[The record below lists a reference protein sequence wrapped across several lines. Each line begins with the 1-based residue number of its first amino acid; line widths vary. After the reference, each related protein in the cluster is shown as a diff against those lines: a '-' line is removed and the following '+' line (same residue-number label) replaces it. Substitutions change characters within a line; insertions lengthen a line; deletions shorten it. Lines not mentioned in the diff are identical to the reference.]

1 MVVDVC
7 FVRMIWFVL
16 KSSFQSL
23 NALFVLLKRVVGQ
36 AQAIQYLWVLL
47 IDLVSSC
54 QIVNR
59 LREHLQVIVA
69 LSTIHQ
75 EVCVLLVL
83 IDSHMEEAEGLIV
96 VS

>member
-54 QIVNR
+54 QIAYR